1 MVPIRYDNGLKLNIT
16 PPMPSKTPITT
27 MRSEKKSNKSVKNAH
42 ISQREKEINQFRK
55 MASLTAD
62 DWE

>member
-1 MVPIRYDNGLKLNIT
+1 
-16 PPMPSKTPITT
+16 MPSKTPITT

>member
-1 MVPIRYDNGLKLNIT
+1 LKLNIT

-27 MRSEKKSNKSVKNAH
+27 MRSEKSNKSVKNAH